1 MQRMAAGPPAR
12 ARVRPAATLGLLAVA
27 CVSYVLQQTLVVP
40 ALPTIQRDLDTTTTW
55 VTWVFTG
62 FLLASA
68 VATPLLGKLGDTYGK
83 KRLLVIVMLIF
94 LVGTVGAAL
103 ANSIAA
109 LIAARALQGAAG
121 ALFPLAFGIVRDEFP
136 PERVG
141 MGLGLLSATFGV
153 GGGVGLVLSG
163 VILEELPWTWLF
175 WIGAIPVAI
184 ALVLVWRLVPESPV
198 RTPSRLD
205 WRGALTLAAGL
216 SALLLALTEGER
228 WGWISAATLGVAAA
242 SALLLC
248 LWVRVELR
256 VPEPMVD
263 IAMMRDRAVLWTNV
277 VAVIAGFS
285 MFGTF
290 LLVPSFVQA
299 GAGLPDAIASQ
310 IDYGFG
316 ASVIVAG
323 LFLLPASAIM
333 LVVGPLGG
341 LLEIRVGARALA
353 GVGSA
358 VLGAGGLALAFA
370 HSTGLEIVVAMTLVG
385 IGVGLVYAM
394 LAKLIVDAVPPQVTG
409 VAMGVNT
416 VMRTIG
422 GVIGGQVGAAILST
436 VTISGTDG
444 VPQES
449 AYTLMFLIAGLVA
462 LVGAVAVLRIPARGR
477 AGGGEPQRA
486 AVAPAAGTTTT
497 GST

>member
-1 MQRMAAGPPAR
+1 MASPPPAARR
-12 ARVRPAATLGLLAVA
+12 ASPAVTLGLLAVA

-83 KRLLVIVMLIF
+83 KRLLVVVMLIF

-121 ALFPLAFGIVRDEFP
+121 ALFPLAFGIVRDELP
-136 PERVG
+136 PARVG

-163 VILEELPWTWLF
+163 VILDSLPWTWLF
-175 WIGAIPVAI
+175 WIGAVPVAL

-205 WRGALTLAAGL
+205 WRGALTLSAGL

-228 WGWISAATLGVAAA
+228 WGWISPATLGVAGA
-242 SALLLC
+242 SVLLLC
-248 LWVRVELR
+248 LWVWVELR

-277 VAVIAGFS
+277 AAVIAGFA

-290 LLVPSFVQA
+290 LLVPAFVQA
-299 GAGLPDAIASQ
+299 GAGVPDAIASR
-310 IDYGFG
+310 IDYGFD

-323 LFLLPASAIM
+323 LFLLPASAVM

-341 LLEIRVGARALA
+341 LLETRVGARALA

-358 VLGAGGLALAFA
+358 VLGAGGLTLAFA
-370 HSTGLEIVVAMTLVG
+370 HSTGLEIVAAMTLIG

-394 LAKLIVDAVPPQVTG
+394 LAKLIVDAVPPEVTG

-422 GVIGGQVGAAILST
+422 GVIGGQVGAAILSA
-436 VTISGTDG
+436 VTIPGTDG
-444 VPQES
+444 VPEEG
-449 AYTLMFLIAGLVA
+449 AYALMFLIAGVVG
-462 LVGAVAVLRIPARGR
+462 LVGAAAVLRIPARPR
-477 AGGGEPQRA
+477 AAAGGERQPA
-486 AVAPAAGTTTT
+486 AVAPAPAAGTTTT